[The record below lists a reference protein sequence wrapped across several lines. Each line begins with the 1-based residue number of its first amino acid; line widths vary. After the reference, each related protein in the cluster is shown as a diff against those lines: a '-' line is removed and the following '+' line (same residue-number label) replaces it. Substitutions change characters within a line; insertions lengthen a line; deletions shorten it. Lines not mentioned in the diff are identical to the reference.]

1 MNEMISAVTPVDRS
15 RSGSGL
21 GMCRQNES
29 GTIWRTEDHEAL
41 LRAMRAADE
50 LTFALVARAR
60 GDASETCLNSRE
72 RNDVHGI
79 RSKTEP
85 VGADVHAG
93 GD

>member
-1 MNEMISAVTPVDRS
+1 MNELSCGDPGGPIAVRKWIGDVSAERV
-15 RSGSGL
+15 G
-21 GMCRQNES
+21 QE
-29 GTIWRTEDHEAL
+29 WRTEDHEAI

-60 GDASETCLNSRE
+60 GDASETSLNSRE

-85 VGADVHAG
+85 VGADVRAG

>member
-1 MNEMISAVTPVDRS
+1 MNELSCGDPGGPIAVRKWIGDVSAERVGQV
-15 RSGSGL
+15 
-21 GMCRQNES
+21 
-29 GTIWRTEDHEAL
+29 WRAEDHEAI

-60 GDASETCLNSRE
+60 GDASETSLNSRE

-85 VGADVHAG
+85 VGIDVHAG

>member
-1 MNEMISAVTPVDRS
+1 MNELSCGDPGGPIAVRKWIGDVSAERV
-15 RSGSGL
+15 G
-21 GMCRQNES
+21 QE
-29 GTIWRTEDHEAL
+29 WRTEDHEAI

-60 GDASETCLNSRE
+60 GDASETSLNSRE

-79 RSKTEP
+79 RSKTQP
-85 VGADVHAG
+85 VGADVQAG

>member
-1 MNEMISAVTPVDRS
+1 
-15 RSGSGL
+15 
-21 GMCRQNES
+21 
-29 GTIWRTEDHEAL
+29 
-41 LRAMRAADE
+41 MRAADE

-60 GDASETCLNSRE
+60 GDASETSLNSRE

>member
-1 MNEMISAVTPVDRS
+1 
-15 RSGSGL
+15 
-21 GMCRQNES
+21 
-29 GTIWRTEDHEAL
+29 
-41 LRAMRAADE
+41 
-50 LTFALVARAR
+50 
-60 GDASETCLNSRE
+60 LNSRE